1 MKRGGSE
8 TNLMAEIIGVRFQ
21 PRGNLFYCDAGD
33 IPLQVGNYVVVE
45 TSHGL
50 DLAKVT
56 ISKAQVQASDL
67 TEPLMTVIRRAQ
79 SEDLEKARQNKEKEV
94 LAKCKEMVTSL
105 GLRMKPLSAHYNLDG
120 SHLTIFFGA
129 RERVDFRNLVRKLS
143 RSFKTRVELR
153 QMGPRDEA
161 KLVGGIGKC
170 GYPLCCQGFLT
181 GFTPVSIRMAKQ
193 QNLALNPAKISGICG
208 RLLCCL
214 SYESKQYAT
223 MREKMPRVGQEV
235 STPFGKAKVVSVNP
249 LKETVTI
256 ELDNVV
262 KELPLDQLSEKPR
275 PD

>member
-120 SHLTIFFGA
+120 SHLTIFFSA